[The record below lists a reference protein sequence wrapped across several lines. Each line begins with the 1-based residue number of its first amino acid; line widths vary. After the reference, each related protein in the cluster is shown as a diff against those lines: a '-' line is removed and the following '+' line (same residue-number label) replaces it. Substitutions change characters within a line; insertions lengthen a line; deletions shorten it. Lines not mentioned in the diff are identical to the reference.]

1 MHCPSPTQAGPGIAY
16 LPGAGDLLSSRA
28 LALWSQ
34 KKKGT
39 DGLKNWA
46 SNCYMCS
53 HPCCDWWMV
62 DKAKPMGRHLCCD
75 KNMCC
80 NTSATGHTR
89 ARQLVP
95 VTEPDRSHRN
105 GLKEI
110 ESLRRLGKYHVQ
122 IFSCASYGPCKNQI

>member
-1 MHCPSPTQAGPGIAY
+1 MPQPDASRPWHSCIPAGREKCCLVAPWRY
-16 LPGAGDLLSSRA
+16 GAK
-28 LALWSQ
+28 

-39 DGLKNWA
+39 DGLKHWA